1 MGPSYGQCDA
11 GYCYY
16 CRDVTKCQKT
26 IKEGEWARKSRNVQ
40 NPALSFA
47 TMCLSKLQYHSL
59 QKELNST
66 SLV

>member
-1 MGPSYGQCDA
+1 MDPSHGQCD
-11 GYCYY
+11 GGG

-40 NPALSFA
+40 NPALSFS
-47 TMCLSKLQYHSL
+47 TRYLSKLQYHNL
-59 QKELNST
+59 QKEVKST